1 MLYRN
6 ADPRSQD
13 KSSRN
18 TQLPLTGIPICKEI
32 AIKNIKYKEDELN
45 KWPEENIV
53 TWKEEF
59 GSDPAFHNIVYLSSN
74 HIVYV
79 IKIHTISCSY
89 IPREILFIPSH
100 TKFNGSCC

>member
-18 TQLPLTGIPICKEI
+18 TQLPLTGIPICEEV
-32 AIKNIKYKEDELN
+32 AIKNIKNKEDELN

-53 TWKEEF
+53 TW
-59 GSDPAFHNIVYLSSN
+59 
-74 HIVYV
+74 
-79 IKIHTISCSY
+79 
-89 IPREILFIPSH
+89 
-100 TKFNGSCC
+100 